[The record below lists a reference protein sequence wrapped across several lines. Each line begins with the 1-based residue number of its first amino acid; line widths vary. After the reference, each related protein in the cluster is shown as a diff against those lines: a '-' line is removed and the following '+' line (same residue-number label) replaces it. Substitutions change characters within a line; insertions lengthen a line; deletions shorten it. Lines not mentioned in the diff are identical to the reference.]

1 MNGLTLEYPWVIILL
16 IPLLYCLYRCKE
28 KAPSSYF
35 VHLQWFS
42 PQLGWWRWIV
52 TLLAL
57 TALVV
62 ALSSLVLIDRDAN
75 NNKMGR
81 DIVLLLDGSGSMG
94 ASGFNTEHRESRFE
108 TLQRLARDFVLK
120 RIDDNIG
127 VVYYGDFAFIASPVT
142 YENAIV
148 AEMISYLSDAM
159 AGQNTAIGE
168 GIAMGVRALEHSQ
181 ADSKVMVLFSD
192 GEHNSGRISPK
203 EALIQAQKQQVKI
216 YTVGIGDDSLDEA
229 LLRQIAQE
237 SGGTYFFASDAA
249 ALKAAYEQIDALE
262 RSRIKSS
269 EYLRKEYL
277 YTYPLVV
284 ALVLMWVLLYTR
296 KRAL

>member
-1 MNGLTLEYPWVIILL
+1 MNGLTLEYPWIIVLL

-28 KAPSSYF
+28 KTPSSYF

-42 PQLGWWRWIV
+42 PRKGWWRWIV

-57 TALVV
+57 AALVV
-62 ALSSLVLIDRDAN
+62 ALSSPVLIDKNTNSD
-75 NNKMGR
+75 KEGR
-81 DIVLLLDGSGSMG
+81 DIVLVLDGSGSMG
-94 ASGFNTEHRESRFE
+94 ALGFNQAHRESRFE
-108 TLQRLARDFVLK
+108 TLQRLARDFVLQ

-203 EALIQAQKQQVKI
+203 EALAQAQKRQIKI
-216 YTVGIGDDSLDEA
+216 YTVGIGDNTLDEA
-229 LLRQIAQE
+229 LLRHIAHE
-237 SGGTYFFASDAA
+237 SGGAYFFASDAA
-249 ALKAAYEQIDALE
+249 ELKAAYERIDALE

-269 EYLRKEYL
+269 EYLRKEYV
-277 YTYPLVV
+277 YTYPLVA
-284 ALVLMWVLLYTR
+284 ALLLMWVLLYTR
-296 KRAL
+296 KRSL